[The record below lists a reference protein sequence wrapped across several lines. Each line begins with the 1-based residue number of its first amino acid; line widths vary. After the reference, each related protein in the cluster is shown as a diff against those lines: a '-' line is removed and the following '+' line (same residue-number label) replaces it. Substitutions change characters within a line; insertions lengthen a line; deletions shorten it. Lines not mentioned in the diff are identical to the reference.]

1 MLLKFPEETSTELF
15 SMWGNY
21 PEITDSLES
30 SDFFF
35 SFSLFTEK
43 MGRVYLI
50 ALN

>member
-30 SDFFF
+30 SDFY

-43 MGRVYLI
+43 IGRVYLI
-50 ALN
+50 ALT